1 MAQGKTPE
9 ETKVVMTE
17 LVLPGMTNLLGNL
30 LGGQMMHWMD
40 IAGALCCMRHS
51 NCQVATVAVD
61 ALKFRHPVRQ
71 GEMVSVEAKIIWTGQ
86 TSMKAKVTAT
96 AENLSTGAVI
106 VTTVAKLTFVALNPD
121 GSKAKVPPLQPQT
134 DEEKHDFDCEEA
146 DYQCRR
152 QTDFNKLGLCHTAAA
167 A

>member
-51 NCQVATVAVD
+51 NRQVATVAVD
-61 ALKFRHPVRQ
+61 ELKFRHPVKQ
-71 GEMVSVEAKIIWTGQ
+71 GEMVSVEAKLIWSGR
-86 TSMKAKVTAT
+86 TSMKAKVTAI

-106 VTTVAKLTFVALNPD
+106 ITNVAKLTFVALNPD
-121 GSKAKVPPLQPQT
+121 GSKAEVPPLLPQT
-134 DEEKHDFDCEEA
+134 NEQQKDFDCEET

-152 QTDFNKLGLCHTAAA
+152 HAGCNS
-167 A
+167 

>member
-61 ALKFRHPVRQ
+61 ALEFRHPVRQ
-71 GEMVSVEAKIIWTGQ
+71 GEMVSVEAKLIWTGK
-86 TSMKAKVTAT
+86 TSMKAKVTAR
-96 AENLSTGAVI
+96 AENLATGAVI
-106 VTTVAKLTFVALNPD
+106 VTNVAKLTFVAMAPD
-121 GSKAKVPPLQPQT
+121 GHKAGVPPLLPQT
-134 DEEKHDFDCEEA
+134 DEEKHDFECEQAAYEG
-146 DYQCRR
+146 RR
-152 QTDFNKLGLCHTAAA
+152 QAGCR
-167 A
+167 